1 MTETPARSLRI
12 HPGEVMARLADGG
25 RVRFLDVRGQVH
37 REATPLQIVGSE
49 RVNAVLLAVE
59 PDWAA
64 DDLLV
69 VYCT

>member
-12 HPGEVMARLADGG
+12 HPDEVLARLAAG

-37 REATPLQIVGSE
+37 REATPLQIVGSV
-49 RVNAVLLAVE
+49 RVNAVLLTVE
-59 PDWAA
+59 PDWRP